1 VVENAKSGGT
11 YVLLLRN
18 SRVKRI
24 RIGKLG
30 VLLFG
35 KGFYAYFGS
44 MFGPGGLKSRIR
56 RHLRKKKVKHWH
68 IDYLLNQMRIEA
80 VYVLPGKNLESQLS
94 RKAVQRYNHVEGF
107 GCSDKR
113 GDKSH
118 LLYLKNKTDVRKFTR
133 FIASAGFRTYPS
145 EDGDIR
151 SW

>member
-1 VVENAKSGGT
+1 VVEDARLGGT

-18 SRVKRI
+18 SRMKRI

-35 KGFYAYFGS
+35 NGFFGS
-44 MFGPGGLKSRIR
+44 MFGPGGLKSRIG
-56 RHLRKKKVKHWH
+56 RHLGKKKVKHWH
-68 IDYLLNQMRIEA
+68 IDYLLNHMQIEA
-80 VYVLPGKNLESQLS
+80 VYVLPGKNLEIQLS
-94 RKAVQRYNHVEGF
+94 RKAVQSYNHVEGF

-113 GDKSH
+113 VDKSH

-133 FIASAGFRTYPS
+133 FISLSRLQNIPFEDS
-145 EDGDIR
+145 EIR

>member
-1 VVENAKSGGT
+1 VVEDAKPGGT

-18 SRVKRI
+18 SRMKRI

-44 MFGPGGLKSRIR
+44 MFGPGGLVPD
-56 RHLRKKKVKHWH
+56 KKTSEEEKVKHWH
-68 IDYLLNQMRIEA
+68 IDYLLNHMQIEA

-94 RKAVQRYNHVEGF
+94 RKAVQRYSHVQGF

-113 GDKSH
+113 SDRSH
-118 LLYLKNKTDVRKFTR
+118 LIHLKNRGVTRKFIR
-133 FIASAGFRTYPS
+133 LLVSAGFRKNENMS
-145 EDGDIR
+145 N
-151 SW
+151 

>member
-1 VVENAKSGGT
+1 
-11 YVLLLRN
+11 
-18 SRVKRI
+18 
-24 RIGKLG
+24 
-30 VLLFG
+30 
-35 KGFYAYFGS
+35 
-44 MFGPGGLKSRIR
+44 
-56 RHLRKKKVKHWH
+56 
-68 IDYLLNQMRIEA
+68 MRIEA

-113 GDKSH
+113 RDKSH

>member
-1 VVENAKSGGT
+1 VVEDAKPGGT

-18 SRVKRI
+18 SRMKRI

-68 IDYLLNQMRIEA
+68 IDYLLNHMQIEA
-80 VYVLPGKNLESQLS
+80 VYVLQGKNLESQLS
-94 RKAVQRYNHVEGF
+94 RKAVQRYSHVQGF

-113 GDKSH
+113 SDRSH
-118 LLYLKNKTDVRKFTR
+118 LIHLKNRGVTRKFIR
-133 FIASAGFRTYPS
+133 LLVSAGFRKNENMS
-145 EDGDIR
+145 N
-151 SW
+151 

>member
-18 SRVKRI
+18 SRMKRI

-68 IDYLLNQMRIEA
+68 IDYLLSQMRIEA

-94 RKAVQRYNHVEGF
+94 RKAVQRHNHVEGF

-113 GDKSH
+113 SDRSYLIH
-118 LLYLKNKTDVRKFTR
+118 LKNRGVTRKFIR
-133 FIASAGFRTYPS
+133 LLVSAGFRKNENMS
-145 EDGDIR
+145 N
-151 SW
+151 

>member
-1 VVENAKSGGT
+1 VVEDARLGGT

-56 RHLRKKKVKHWH
+56 RHLGKKKVKHWH

-94 RKAVQRYNHVEGF
+94 RKAVQRYSHVQGF

-113 GDKSH
+113 SDRSH
-118 LLYLKNKTDVRKFTR
+118 LIHLKNMEKTKE
-133 FIASAGFRTYPS
+133 FIQLLVSAGFGKNENMS
-145 EDGDIR
+145 N
-151 SW
+151 